1 MANNKVPKPTYE
13 INEGR
18 FMRRLAHVRGNF
30 QIPENDCWIWAST
43 CYRRALNDGSVIETP
58 VLPIMHPGTRGSHNA
73 YARRWAWEHWHG
85 EVPKGTVIVNV
96 CGEPKCVRP
105 HYLHNRPM
113 DNGAWLRSS
122 SIEAMTVQEKIDRA
136 TWLLARAENLKNQ
149 AQRLINLTTFQEE
162 KSTKTAAE
170 REAELLAIP
179 PARVTRLG
187 EDE

>member
-1 MANNKVPKPTYE
+1 
-13 INEGR
+13 
-18 FMRRLAHVRGNF
+18 
-30 QIPENDCWIWAST
+30 
-43 CYRRALNDGSVIETP
+43 
-58 VLPIMHPGTRGSHNA
+58 
-73 YARRWAWEHWHG
+73 
-85 EVPKGTVIVNV
+85 
-96 CGEPKCVRP
+96 
-105 HYLHNRPM
+105 M